1 MTKAGAVGGCEAE
14 AGPCLSF
21 GASSILSP
29 MLDPVYIRNNPELVR
44 RKLVQR
50 HTPTPL
56 QEVENFDRQRRQ
68 LLQETE
74 QLKHRRNRNNQ
85 AIPALKKAG
94 QDASVKIAE
103 MKELSLRIKQLDE
116 KLRSCEEHLK
126 SLQLALPNLPDDSV
140 PVGADASE
148 NVEIRTHG
156 QKPDFDFQPRAHWDL
171 GSSLGILDLERA
183 AKIAGARFS
192 LYTGA
197 GARLERALIN
207 FMLDVHT
214 REHGYLEVLPP
225 FMANSTSMTG
235 TGQLPKFSGDL
246 FKLEETD
253 YWLVPTAEVPV
264 TNIYA
269 RDAHGKDTRGLI
281 RQHQFNKVE
290 LVNFTRPEDSYSELE
305 NLTRSAEEILRRLQ
319 LHYRVVT
326 LCTGDLGFSAAKTYD
341 LEVWLPGQQ
350 AYREISSCSN
360 FLDFQARRANI
371 RFRRER
377 GAKPEFVHT
386 LNGSGLAVGRTWVAL
401 VENHQKPDGS
411 VAIPPALRP
420 YLNGLE
426 SIVPGHP
433 GLG

>member
-1 MTKAGAVGGCEAE
+1 
-14 AGPCLSF
+14 
-21 GASSILSP
+21 
-29 MLDPVYIRNNPELVR
+29 MLDPAYIRNHPELVR
-44 RKLVQR
+44 RKLIQR
-50 HTPTPL
+50 HTPVPL
-56 QEVENFDRQRRQ
+56 EAVEDLDRQRRQ
-68 LLQETE
+68 LLQEAE

-85 AIPALKKAG
+85 AITALKKAG
-94 QDASVKIAE
+94 EDAAGKIAE

-116 KLRSCEEHLK
+116 RLRSCEEHLK
-126 SLQLALPNLPDDSV
+126 GLQLALPNLPDDSV

-148 NVEIRTHG
+148 NVEIRVHG
-156 QKPDFDFQPRAHWDL
+156 QKPGFDFEPRSHWDL
-171 GSSLGILDLERA
+171 GPSLGILDLERA
-183 AKIAGARFS
+183 AKIAGARFN
-192 LYTGA
+192 LYAGA

-214 REHGYLEVLPP
+214 REFGYLEVLPP
-225 FMANSTSMTG
+225 FMANSASLTG

-246 FKLEETD
+246 FKVEGTD

-264 TNIYA
+264 TNIFA
-269 RDAHGKDTRGLI
+269 RETLQAAQLPIRLTAYTPCFRSEAGAHGKDTRGLI

-290 LVNFTRPEDSYSELE
+290 LVNFTRPEDSYAELE

-326 LCTGDLGFSAAKTYD
+326 LCTGDLGFAAAKTYD

-360 FLDFQARRANI
+360 FEDFQARRANI
-371 RFRRER
+371 RFRRDR
-377 GAKPEFVHT
+377 GVKPEFVHT

-401 VENHQKPDGS
+401 VENHQQSDGS
-411 VAIPPALRP
+411 VLIPPALRP

-426 SIVPGHP
+426 RIAPGQP

>member
-1 MTKAGAVGGCEAE
+1 
-14 AGPCLSF
+14 
-21 GASSILSP
+21 
-29 MLDPVYIRNNPELVR
+29 MLDPAYIRNHPELVR
-44 RKLVQR
+44 RKLTQR
-50 HTPTPL
+50 HAPVPL
-56 QEVENFDRQRRQ
+56 EAVVDLDRQRRQ
-68 LLQETE
+68 LLQEAE
-74 QLKHRRNRNNQ
+74 QLKHHRNRNNE
-85 AIPALKKAG
+85 AITALKKAG
-94 QDASVKIAE
+94 EDAAGKIAE

-116 KLRSCEEHLK
+116 RLRSCEEHLK
-126 SLQLALPNLPDDSV
+126 RLQLALPNLPDDSV

-148 NVEIRTHG
+148 NVEIRVHG
-156 QKPDFDFQPRAHWDL
+156 QKPGFDFEPRPHWDL
-171 GSSLGILDLERA
+171 GPRLGILDLERA
-183 AKIAGARFS
+183 AKIAGARFN

-214 REHGYLEVLPP
+214 REFGYLEVLPP
-225 FMANSTSMTG
+225 FMANSASLTG

-246 FKLEETD
+246 FKVEGTD

-264 TNIYA
+264 TNIFA
-269 RDAHGKDTRGLI
+269 RETLQAAQLPIRLTAYTPCFRSEAGAHGKDTRGLI

-290 LVNFTRPEDSYSELE
+290 LVNFTRPEDSYAELE

-326 LCTGDLGFSAAKTYD
+326 LCTGDLGFAAAKTYD

-360 FLDFQARRANI
+360 FEDFQARRANI
-371 RFRRER
+371 RFRRDR
-377 GAKPEFVHT
+377 GVKPEFVHT

-401 VENHQKPDGS
+401 VENHQQSDGS
-411 VAIPPALRP
+411 VLIPPALRP

-426 SIVPGHP
+426 RIAPGQP